1 MQKRRGNPP
10 FLLPVASRLLYTYR
24 MKLLPAL
31 SLLLLT
37 CPVAAE
43 TCSYGKVGESVMISN
58 LALGYGKKGACFG
71 SAEPTPTSTGKK
83 SKTAAAT
90 ATPADFP
97 RVDAATQQQRDNSRR
112 KILDTELSAERSA
125 LQQAKNSG
133 NTADIALH
141 EKNVQMLEKE
151 ISGIK

>member
-1 MQKRRGNPP
+1 
-10 FLLPVASRLLYTYR
+10 
-24 MKLLPAL
+24 
-31 SLLLLT
+31 
-37 CPVAAE
+37 
-43 TCSYGKVGESVMISN
+43 MISN